1 MTLIQTIKEEYKV
14 IEDYQTVKSDL
25 YRGNAFVEFTKLNIK
40 YPDIR
45 YYTKVFI
52 NRSHVIQITKID

>member
-25 YRGNAFVEFTKLNIK
+25 YRGNAFVDHK
-40 YPDIR
+40 P
-45 YYTKVFI
+45 
-52 NRSHVIQITKID
+52 SHRNTHQRQQPSHKPRFL